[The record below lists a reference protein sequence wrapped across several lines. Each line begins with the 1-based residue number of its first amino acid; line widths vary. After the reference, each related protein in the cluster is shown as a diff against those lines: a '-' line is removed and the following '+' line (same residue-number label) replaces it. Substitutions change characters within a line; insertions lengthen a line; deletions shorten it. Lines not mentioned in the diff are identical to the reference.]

1 MLHEIFYWI
10 FNMSITASV
19 TGLVILLLRLIK
31 KIPRRVF
38 VIVWAIPFLRLIV
51 PVGINSPFSLMTLLT
66 KLSTK
71 SVVVLQPTEHT
82 VISAAN
88 TVQAAGSYFPITY
101 KTNVLA
107 QVFGVAS
114 TVWVIV
120 FLAIVIMLAV
130 IYITTMR
137 EMKDAE
143 PWQERVY
150 FSDKCTMPA
159 VYGILKPKIILPVSY
174 KGKDTE
180 LVLLHEKTHIHRCD
194 NLWRMLAFLTVAMH
208 WFNPLCWV
216 YLKAFLADLELACD
230 ECVLAKL
237 GTERKK
243 DYALVLLEGGEGKT
257 VFASTLG
264 GARVRTRIENI
275 LSFKKIT
282 WVSVVAFTGL
292 LLAMFC
298 MLLTNAG

>member
-1 MLHEIFYWI
+1 MLQEVFYWL

-19 TGLVILLLRLIK
+19 TGLLILLLRLIK

-38 VIVWAIPFLRLIV
+38 VILWAIPFLRMTV

-71 SVVVLQPTEHT
+71 SIVVFQPTEHT
-82 VISAAN
+82 VITAAN
-88 TVQAAGSYFPITY
+88 SVQAADSYFPVTY

-114 TVWVIV
+114 AVWVIV
-120 FLAIVIMLAV
+120 FLAIVIVLV
-130 IYITTMR
+130 TLYITTMR

-143 PWQERVY
+143 PWQDLVCY
-150 FSDKCTMPA
+150 SDKCTMPA
-159 VYGILKPKIILPVSY
+159 VYGILNPKIILPSSY
-174 KGKDTE
+174 KGKEAE
-180 LVLLHEKTHIHRCD
+180 LVLLHEKTHICRRD
-194 NLWRMLAFLTVAMH
+194 NLWRMLAFLIVAAH

-216 YLKAFLADLELACD
+216 FLKALLADLELACD
-230 ECVLAKL
+230 ECVLAKI

-243 DYALVLLEGGEGKT
+243 EYALALIEGGEGKT
-257 VFASTLG
+257 VFASALG
-264 GARVRTRIENI
+264 GAKVCTRIENI

-282 WVSVVAFTGL
+282 WLSAAAFAVL
-292 LLAMFC
+292 LIAIFI